1 MPSKAATTPKRFI
14 EILPVD
20 LLRDAGAGASP
31 LHCDISLGGR
41 SAQSCELGGS
51 AAALTRV
58 RSSAP
63 SPPDRPES
71 VHCTPAVCR

>member
-31 LHCDISLGGR
+31 LHCDISLGGSWGDLSKVDIKDISR
-41 SAQSCELGGS
+41 NI
-51 AAALTRV
+51 
-58 RSSAP
+58 
-63 SPPDRPES
+63 PEEDL
-71 VHCTPAVCR
+71 